1 MQIVC
6 GTFVHFHLN
15 AIAVLALF
23 VTNNSC
29 MEYKFKLDY
38 SFPSLH
44 PYLKH
49 AAHNIKTPD
58 SIYLLEKKKD
68 RYTEVTF
75 QQVLDQ
81 ANAISAYF
89 HNLGYQ
95 KQEMVALII
104 ENCPEYICFD
114 QGLMQL
120 GLVNV
125 SIYPTLSE
133 SEVEYIINDSGA
145 RAILV
150 GTPFLLKKINKI
162 KANCPKLEKIIIAFD
177 SDKKEPGIS
186 TYNEMIAEGTALY
199 AKSKPEIDERCNAVT
214 RDDLSCLLYT
224 SGTTGK
230 PKGAMLTHDNFL
242 SDIEMA
248 VELVY
253 IISKDFRFLSFLPMC
268 HVYERTATYYLS
280 TIVGFQVAFAQ
291 SLEALTTNI
300 NETKPTA
307 ILTVPRLLERIEE
320 RVRKNVTSK
329 GGLSLK
335 IFNWA
340 IGVGEKRRLL
350 RENGKTPGPLL
361 ALQLM
366 LAEKLVYSKIKE
378 RLGGNMK
385 IMISGGGA
393 MPQHVGEFFGNID
406 VLVCEGYGLTETSP
420 LVTVNE
426 PHRQVFGAVGR
437 VGRLNEVAIQ
447 NPDTKEFITIQTYDS
462 FQPNFES
469 AEGEILVR
477 GRNVMKGYWNLPE
490 ATAEAIDENG
500 WLHTGDVGKFHK
512 GYLKITDRI
521 KNILVNSFGK
531 NVYPTP
537 IENTYLKS
545 NKIEQI
551 FLIGDKQEYLT
562 AIIVPSREEMK
573 EVFGYKDDYFEQE
586 DDFIREEDI
595 IKWIDVD
602 MHKYAVELGKFERVK
617 HFAVKRRPFT
627 LEAGEMTPTQK
638 IKRKLVEQKY
648 DKEIKAMYVAV
659 AG

>member
-1 MQIVC
+1 M
-6 GTFVHFHLN
+6 T
-15 AIAVLALF
+15 
-23 VTNNSC
+23 
-29 MEYKFKLDY
+29 EKFKLDY

-44 PYLKH
+44 PYLKNVANH
-49 AAHNIKTPD
+49 IKSPE

-68 RYTEVTF
+68 SYRGITYR
-75 QQVLDQ
+75 QVIDE
-81 ANAISAYF
+81 ANFISAYLL
-89 HNLGYQ
+89 NLGMK
-95 KQEMVALII
+95 KQEMAALII

-133 SEVEYIINDSGA
+133 SEVEYIINDSGS
-145 RAILV
+145 RVILV
-150 GTPFLLKKINKI
+150 GTPFLYKKINKI
-162 KANCPKLEKIIIAFD
+162 RGNCPKLEHVIITFETD
-177 SDKKEPGIS
+177 KRSDGDI
-186 TYNEMIAEGTALY
+186 TYAEMLEKGKSLY
-199 AKSKPEIDERCNAVT
+199 TQSQKEIDAICASVT

-248 VELVY
+248 VELMYVVN
-253 IISKDFRFLSFLPMC
+253 KDFRFLSFLPMC

-280 TIVGFQVAFAQ
+280 TVVGTQIAFAQ
-291 SLEALTTNI
+291 SLEALTSNLA
-300 NETKPTA
+300 EVKPTA

-335 IFNWA
+335 IFNWS
-340 IGVGEKRRLL
+340 IKVGEQRRHKN
-350 RENGKTPGPLL
+350 EEGKSIGPILG
-361 ALQLM
+361 LQLA
-366 LAEKLVYSKIKE
+366 LAEKLVFSKIKE

-385 IMISGGGA
+385 LMISGGGA
-393 MPQHVGEFFGNID
+393 MPQHVGEFFGNIG
-406 VLVCEGYGLTETSP
+406 VIVCEGYGLTETSP

-426 PHRQVFGAVGR
+426 PHRQVYGAVGR

-447 NPDTKEFITIQTYDS
+447 NPDTKEIITVQTFDSYD
-462 FQPNFES
+462 PNFEC

-490 ATAEAIDENG
+490 ATAEAIDKDG
-500 WLHTGDVGKFHK
+500 WLHTGDVGKFYK

-573 EVFGYKDDYFEQE
+573 EVFGFKDAYFNET
-586 DDFIREEDI
+586 DDFIRDEEV
-595 IKWIDVD
+595 IKWIDTD
-602 MHKYAVELGKFERVK
+602 MHKYANELGKFERVK
-617 HFAVKRRPFT
+617 HYVLKRRPFT

-638 IKRKLVEQKY
+638 IKRKFVEQTY
-648 DKEIKAMYVAV
+648 SKEIKAMYVAIV
-659 AG
+659 D

>member
-1 MQIVC
+1 MEQK
-6 GTFVHFHLN
+6 FNLN
-15 AIAVLALF
+15 
-23 VTNNSC
+23 
-29 MEYKFKLDY
+29 Y

-44 PYLKH
+44 PYLKNV
-49 AAHNIKTPD
+49 AATIKSPD

-68 RYTEVTF
+68 SYRGITY
-75 QQVLDQ
+75 QQVIDE

-133 SEVEYIINDSGA
+133 SEVEYILNDSGA
-145 RAILV
+145 KAILV
-150 GTPFLLKKINKI
+150 GTPFLFRKINKI
-162 KANCPKLEKIIIAFD
+162 KNNCPKLEKIIIAFD
-177 SDKKEPGIS
+177 TDKREEGVD
-186 TYNEMIAEGTALY
+186 TYSEMIAKGKELY
-199 AKSKPEIDERCNAVT
+199 QTSQAAIDKICDSVT

-248 VELVY
+248 VELMYVVN
-253 IISKDFRFLSFLPMC
+253 KDFRFLSFLPMC

-280 TIVGFQVAFAQ
+280 TVVGTQIAFAQ
-291 SLEALTTNI
+291 SLEALTSNI
-300 NETKPTA
+300 IEVKPTA

-329 GGLSLK
+329 GGLSLQ
-335 IFNWA
+335 IFNWSIKA
-340 IGVGEKRRLL
+340 GEERRI
-350 RENGKTPGPLL
+350 RKEAGKTPGIFLNLKL
-361 ALQLM
+361 AI
-366 LAEKLVYSKIKE
+366 AEKLVFSKIKE

-385 IMISGGGA
+385 LMISGGGA
-393 MPQHVGEFFGNID
+393 MPQHVGEFFGNIG
-406 VLVCEGYGLTETSP
+406 VVVCEGYGLTETSP

-447 NPDTKEFITIQTYDS
+447 NPETKEIITIQTHDS
-462 FQPNFES
+462 YNPTFES

-490 ATAEAIDENG
+490 ATAEAIDTEG
-500 WLHTGDVGKFHK
+500 WLHTGDVGKFYK

-545 NKIEQI
+545 NRIEQI
-551 FLIGDKQEYLT
+551 FLIGDNQEYLT

-573 EVFGYKDDYFEQE
+573 EKFGFKDSYFEE
-586 DDFIREEDI
+586 ADDFIRDPEVRKWIEEDL
-595 IKWIDVD
+595 
-602 MHKYAVELGKFERVK
+602 HKHANELGKFERVK
-617 HFAVKRRPFT
+617 HFVVKRRLFS
-627 LEAGEMTPTQK
+627 LELGEITPTLK
-638 IKRKLVEQKY
+638 IKRKVVEQKY
-648 DKEIKAMYVAV
+648 DAEIKAMYVAIV
-659 AG
+659 E

>member
-1 MQIVC
+1 MS
-6 GTFVHFHLN
+6 T
-15 AIAVLALF
+15 
-23 VTNNSC
+23 
-29 MEYKFKLDY
+29 KFKLDY

-49 AAHNIKTPD
+49 AAHSLKTPD

-68 RYTEVTF
+68 SYRGITYL
-75 QQVLDQ
+75 QVIEE

-89 HNLGYQ
+89 LNMGYQ

-104 ENCPEYICFD
+104 ENCPEYIAFD

-120 GLVNV
+120 GLINV

-133 SEVEYIINDSGA
+133 SEVEYIINDSGS

-162 KANCPKLEKIIIAFD
+162 KHNCPKLEKIIIAFD
-177 SDKKEPGIS
+177 TDKREDGVP
-186 TYNEMIAEGTALY
+186 TYAEMIAEGRILY
-199 AKSKPEIDERCNAVT
+199 EKNKEQVNERCDQVT
-214 RDDLSCLLYT
+214 REDISCLLYT

-248 VELVY
+248 VELMY
-253 IISKDFRFLSFLPMC
+253 IVNKDYRFLSFLPMC

-280 TIVGFQVAFAQ
+280 TVVGTQIAFAQ
-291 SLEALTTNI
+291 SLEALSSNLI
-300 NETKPTA
+300 EIKPTA

-320 RVRKNVTSK
+320 RVRKKITSQ
-329 GGLSLK
+329 GGMKLI

-340 IGVGEKRRLL
+340 IQVGEKRRFL
-350 RENGKTPGPLL
+350 REAGKTPGFL
-361 ALQLM
+361 LQLQ
-366 LAEKLVYSKIKE
+366 LLFAEKMVYSKIKE
-378 RLGGNMK
+378 HLGGNMK
-385 IMISGGGA
+385 LMISGGGA
-393 MPQHVGEFFGNID
+393 MPQHVGEFFGNIG
-406 VLVCEGYGLTETSP
+406 VIVCEGYGLTETSP

-447 NPDTKEFITIQTYDS
+447 NPETKEIITIQTYDS
-462 FQPNFES
+462 YHPEFECG
-469 AEGEILVR
+469 EGEILVR

-490 ATAEAIDENG
+490 ATAEAIDKDG
-500 WLHTGDVGKFHK
+500 WLHTGDVGKFYK

-531 NVYPTP
+531 NIYPTP

-551 FLIGDKQEYLT
+551 FLIGDRQEYLT
-562 AIIVPSREEMK
+562 AIIVPSKEELK
-573 EVFGYKDDYFEQE
+573 EVFGHKDKFFE
-586 DDFIREEDI
+586 DPNDFITDENIKKWLDEDL
-595 IKWIDVD
+595 
-602 MHKYAVELGKFERVK
+602 HKYATELGKFERVK
-617 HFAVKRRPFT
+617 HYVIKRRPFT
-627 LEAGEMTPTQK
+627 LESGEMTPTHK
-638 IKRKLVEQKY
+638 MKRKIVEQKY
-648 DKEIKAMYVAV
+648 ADAIHGMYSAIIE
-659 AG
+659 

>member
-1 MQIVC
+1 MDQK
-6 GTFVHFHLN
+6 FNLN
-15 AIAVLALF
+15 
-23 VTNNSC
+23 
-29 MEYKFKLDY
+29 Y

-44 PYLKH
+44 PYLKNV
-49 AAHNIKTPD
+49 AKTIKSPD
-58 SIYLLEKKKD
+58 SVYLMEKKKD
-68 RYTEVTF
+68 KYQEITY
-75 QQVLDQ
+75 QQVIDE
-81 ANAISAYF
+81 ANAISAFF
-89 HNLGYQ
+89 HYHNYQ
-95 KQEMVALII
+95 KQDRVALII

-133 SEVEYIINDSGA
+133 SEVAYIINDSGA
-145 RAILV
+145 KAILV

-162 KANCPKLEKIIIAFD
+162 KASCPNLEKIIIAFD
-177 SDKKEPGIS
+177 TDKKDEGVL
-186 TYNEMIAEGTALY
+186 TYAEMIAFGSDQYKTTQPA
-199 AKSKPEIDERCNAVT
+199 IDERCAGVT

-242 SDIEMA
+242 SDLEMA
-248 VELVY
+248 LEIIY
-253 IISKDFRFLSFLPMC
+253 IVNKDYVFLSFLPMC

-280 TIVGFQVAFAQ
+280 TVVGTQIAFAQ
-291 SLEALTTNI
+291 SLEALTSNI
-300 NETKPTA
+300 QEVKPTA

-340 IGVGEKRRLL
+340 VAAGEQRRLL
-350 RENGKTPGPLL
+350 KEADKTPGPLL
-361 ALQLM
+361 SIKLAI
-366 LAEKLVYSKIKE
+366 AEKLVFSKIKE
-378 RLGGNMK
+378 KLGGNMK

-393 MPQHVGEFFGNID
+393 MPQHVGEFFGNLG

-420 LVTVNE
+420 LVTANE

-447 NPDTKEFITIQTYDS
+447 NPDTKEIITIQTFDS
-462 FQPNFES
+462 FEPNFECG
-469 AEGEILVR
+469 EGEILVR

-490 ATAEAIDENG
+490 ATAEAIDSEG
-500 WLHTGDVGKFHK
+500 WLHTGDVGKFYK

-573 EVFGYKDDYFEQE
+573 EVFGFKDDYFEQA
-586 DDFIREEDI
+586 DDFIREEEI
-595 IKWIDVD
+595 SKWIATDL
-602 MHKYAVELGKFERVK
+602 HIHEKELGKFERVK
-617 HFAVKRRPFT
+617 HFVVKRRLFT

-638 IKRKLVEQKY
+638 VKRKLVEQKY
-648 DKEIKAMYVAV
+648 AEEIKNMYVV
-659 AG
+659 LVD

>member
-1 MQIVC
+1 MEQK
-6 GTFVHFHLN
+6 FNLN
-15 AIAVLALF
+15 
-23 VTNNSC
+23 
-29 MEYKFKLDY
+29 Y

-44 PYLKH
+44 PYLKNV
-49 AAHNIKTPD
+49 AKNIKSPD
-58 SIYLLEKKKD
+58 SVYLMEKKKD
-68 RYTEVTF
+68 KYQEITY
-75 QQVLDQ
+75 QQVIDE
-81 ANAISAYF
+81 ANAISAFF
-89 HNLGYQ
+89 HHHNYQ
-95 KQEMVALII
+95 KQDRVALII

-133 SEVEYIINDSGA
+133 SEVAYIINDSGA
-145 RAILV
+145 KAILV

-162 KANCPKLEKIIIAFD
+162 KASCPNLETIIIAFD
-177 SDKKEPGIS
+177 TDKKEAGMIS
-186 TYNEMIAEGTALY
+186 YAEMIAFGSEQYKTTQAQ
-199 AKSKPEIDERCNAVT
+199 IDERCAGVT

-242 SDIEMA
+242 SDLEMA
-248 VELVY
+248 LELIY
-253 IISKDFRFLSFLPMC
+253 IVNKDYVFLSFLPMC

-280 TIVGFQVAFAQ
+280 TIVGTQIAFAQ
-291 SLEALTTNI
+291 SLEALTSNI
-300 NETKPTA
+300 QEVKPTA

-340 IGVGEKRRLL
+340 VSAGEERRLL
-350 RENGKTPGPLL
+350 RERDKTPGILL
-361 ALQLM
+361 SIKLAI
-366 LAEKLVYSKIKE
+366 AEKLVFSKIKE
-378 RLGGNMK
+378 KLGGNMK

-393 MPQHVGEFFGNID
+393 MPQHVGEFFGNLG

-420 LVTVNE
+420 LVTANE

-447 NPDTKEFITIQTYDS
+447 NPDTKEIITIQTFDS
-462 FQPNFES
+462 FDPNFECG
-469 AEGEILVR
+469 EGEILVR

-490 ATAEAIDENG
+490 ATAEAIDKDG
-500 WLHTGDVGKFHK
+500 WLHTGDVGKFYK

-573 EVFGYKDDYFEQE
+573 EVFGVKENYFEQA
-586 DDFIREEDI
+586 DDFIREEEI
-595 IKWIDVD
+595 RKWIEADL
-602 MHKYAVELGKFERVK
+602 HIYEKELGKFERVK
-617 HFAVKRRPFT
+617 HFAVKRRLFT

-638 IKRKLVEQKY
+638 VKRKLVEQKY
-648 DKEIKAMYVAV
+648 AEEIKKMYVV
-659 AG
+659 LVD